1 MSDVS
6 ATVAGLGRTVRLP
19 MLGWSMRVAPRSI
32 AVGWALIAVLV
43 VLLILVIGT
52 GDYSIAPADVVSTL
66 LGGGDAGTRF
76 VIETL
81 RLPRG
86 LTGVLVGAA
95 LGASGAIF
103 QSITR
108 NPLGSPDILGF
119 AQGASVGALLEILVF
134 GGGTLAIAGGSIVGA
149 MATAVIVYA
158 LAFKRG
164 VQGYRLVLVGIAISF
179 MLIAITNY
187 LLSRATLEN
196 ALTAQVWLTGSLN
209 GRGWEHVVP
218 VAAALLVLLPLA
230 ALLARPLRML
240 ELGDETAGALGVA
253 TERSRL
259 ALIFIGVALTA
270 VGVASAGPVVFVA
283 LAAPQIARR
292 LTRAAGP
299 GIGCAALTGAVLL
312 VGADYASQRLFGDTQ
327 LPVGV
332 LTGLLGG
339 LYLIWLLT
347 REWRKGAA

>member
-1 MSDVS
+1 MSHVP
-6 ATVAGLGRTVRLP
+6 TGVAGLGRIVRLP
-19 MLGWSMRVAPRSI
+19 LLEWSVRIAPRSI
-32 AVGWALIAVLV
+32 AIGWALIAVLV

-52 GDYSIAPADVVSTL
+52 GDYPIAPDDVVSTL

-86 LTGVLVGAA
+86 LTGALVGAA

-119 AQGASVGALLEILVF
+119 APGASVGALLVILVL
-134 GGGTLAIAGGSIVGA
+134 GGGTFAIAAGAFVAA

-158 LAFKRG
+158 LAFKHG

-179 MLIAITNY
+179 MLIAVINY
-187 LLSRATLEN
+187 LLSRAALEH

-209 GRGWEHVVP
+209 GRGWEHVGP
-218 VAAALLVLLPLA
+218 VAAALLVLLPLTV
-230 ALLARPLRML
+230 LLARPLRML

-253 TERSRL
+253 IERSRL

-270 VGVASAGPVVFVA
+270 VAVASAGPVMFVA

-292 LTRAAGP
+292 LTRATGP
-299 GIGCAALTGAVLL
+299 GVGCAALTGAVLL
-312 VGADYASQRLFGDTQ
+312 VGADYASQRLFGDTH

-347 REWRKGAA
+347 REWRKGTA